1 MTNKV
6 GYLLTYIK
14 KCSHYI
20 PKNINVILIL
30 EQYMYEYKNKK
41 YIKIFQLIVL
51 EFLFFFQQVYTSKIF

>member
-14 KCSHYI
+14 KCSQYI

-30 EQYMYEYKNKK
+30 EQNMYKYKYTK
-41 YIKIFQLIVL
+41 YI
-51 EFLFFFQQVYTSKIF
+51 

>member
-30 EQYMYEYKNKK
+30 EQNMYEYKNKK
-41 YIKIFQLIVL
+41 YI
-51 EFLFFFQQVYTSKIF
+51 